1 MQAEKLATEFEKLK
15 YVKQADA
22 GEGEH
27 LKTIRDLQSEL
38 EDAKAEALSER
49 KKVIAF
55 FLLLLIIFLVAL
67 DNDEE
72 SYNFSTLTC
81 RLRNLLQK
89 MKNTSIV

>member
-1 MQAEKLATEFEKLK
+1 MLAEKLATEFEKLK
-15 YVKQADA
+15 YVEQADA

-55 FLLLLIIFLVAL
+55 FLPLLIIFFFLWIM
-67 DNDEE
+67 
-72 SYNFSTLTC
+72 
-81 RLRNLLQK
+81 
-89 MKNTSIV
+89 MKRATTFRF

>member
-1 MQAEKLATEFEKLK
+1 MLAEKLATEFEKLK

-55 FLLLLIIFLVAL
+55 FLPLLIIFFFFLWIM
-67 DNDEE
+67 
-72 SYNFSTLTC
+72 
-81 RLRNLLQK
+81 
-89 MKNTSIV
+89 MKRATTFRF

>member
-15 YVKQADA
+15 YVEQADA

-55 FLLLLIIFLVAL
+55 FLPLLIIF
-67 DNDEE
+67 
-72 SYNFSTLTC
+72 FFFF
-81 RLRNLLQK
+81 LLWIM
-89 MKNTSIV
+89 MKRATTFRF